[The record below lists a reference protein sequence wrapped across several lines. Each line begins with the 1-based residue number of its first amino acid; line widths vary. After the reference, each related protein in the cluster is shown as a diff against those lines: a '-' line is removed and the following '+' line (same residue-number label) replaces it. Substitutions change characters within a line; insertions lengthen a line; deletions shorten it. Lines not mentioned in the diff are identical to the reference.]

1 MTETILYYI
10 AIGFIIGIAF
20 MVYVVRYEGK
30 TTTIETAAVSVFWPF
45 YILGIFQRKIALWI
59 LKIIK

>member
-20 MVYVVRYEGK
+20 MVYAVRYEGK
-30 TTTIETAAVSVFWPF
+30 TTIIESMAVSIFWPL